1 MRQGRGGILSRVR
14 NRSDALKVVTHASLV
29 FLAIAVLMFG
39 MFVYS
44 GARTLIDVGLFSIL
58 GLLLWRFRSPAAAFG
73 LLLVAV
79 MRLLVTTAQSLDTGQ
94 ISALEI
100 AICIVVLFAA
110 IRAVEATLKLIGRF
124 AERVDG

>member
-1 MRQGRGGILSRVR
+1 MGQVRGGILSRVR

-29 FLAIAVLMFG
+29 FLAIAALMFG
-39 MFVYS
+39 MYVYS
-44 GARTLIDVGLFSIL
+44 GARTLIDVGFFSIL

-73 LLLVAV
+73 LLLVSV

-100 AICIVVLFAA
+100 AICSVVLFAA

>member
-1 MRQGRGGILSRVR
+1 MKQGGGGILSRVR
-14 NRSDALKVVTHASLV
+14 NRSDALKVVTHAALV
-29 FLAIAVLMFG
+29 FLAVAAVMFG
-39 MFVYS
+39 MYVNS

-58 GLLLWRFRSPAAAFG
+58 GVLLWRFRSPAAAFG

-94 ISALEI
+94 ISGFEV

-124 AERVDG
+124 ADHA